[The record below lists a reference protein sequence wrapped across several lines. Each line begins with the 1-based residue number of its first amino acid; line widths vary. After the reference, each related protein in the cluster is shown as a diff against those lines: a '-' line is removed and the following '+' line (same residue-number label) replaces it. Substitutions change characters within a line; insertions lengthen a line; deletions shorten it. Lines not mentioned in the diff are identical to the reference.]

1 MLSVNFA
8 DLFIPVFI
16 TAVFTYGLFKRI
28 NVFDSFVKGAREN
41 IKVGFEL
48 LPTLVLLMLAIGMF
62 KASGAL
68 DGFVSV
74 ISPLA
79 TKIGIPAEC
88 VPLAILKPVSG
99 SGALTV
105 LESIFKETSPDSLAG
120 MVASVMAGSTETT
133 FYTLAVYFSATKV
146 RSTRY
151 ALASALLGDFTA
163 IILSCIAVR
172 IMM

>member
-1 MLSVNFA
+1 MGCLSELTCLIRLLKA
-8 DLFIPVFI
+8 QEK
-16 TAVFTYGLFKRI
+16 TSKSGL
-28 NVFDSFVKGAREN
+28 SFCLPWFYLCLRLVCLRQA
-41 IKVGFEL
+41 EL
-48 LPTLVLLMLAIGMF
+48 WT
-62 KASGAL
+62 
-68 DGFVSV
+68 
-74 ISPLA
+74 PLA

-133 FYTLAVYFSATKV
+133 FYTLAVYFAATKV

-172 IMM
+172 LMM